1 MLLNRG
7 AMILMTEDEPGG
19 ATCPDG
25 HHDFSELQAFGS
37 WGTVVGH
44 SRCRAC
50 GTVADQVKVDG
61 RRPTQRRVRRSRRRN
76 ATA

>member
-1 MLLNRG
+1 MWVKTG
-7 AMILMTEDEPGG
+7 AMIERTQIEPSG

-25 HHDFSELQAFGS
+25 HHEFCELGS
-37 WGTVVGH
+37 WEIVVGQ